1 MRRYLPFIIV
11 ICVALL
17 AVGGGA
23 FLYRSKT
30 SANPAPKISKTETE
44 RPGETVHALG
54 PAEAAVT
61 LEEFGDFQCPPC
73 GKLSEPINQLQKQ
86 YNLRVIYREFPLPV
100 HAHAK
105 EAAYAAEAAARQ
117 GRFWQMHDL
126 LYREQAVWSK
136 SPDARALFNAYAGML
151 QLDLGRF
158 RKDMDGAEVQRQ
170 VEIDQQHGAV
180 IGVKT
185 TPTIFLNN
193 EVVPP
198 KQINPDELPAMVE
211 AAMKKAKPSS

>member
-1 MRRYLPFIIV
+1 MRRYAPFIIV
-11 ICVALL
+11 ALVAAVAL
-17 AVGGGA
+17 GGGTI
-23 FLYRSKT
+23 FYRKKLA
-30 SANPAPKISKTETE
+30 ANPTLKITKETGDSKET
-44 RPGETVHALG
+44 GHVLG
-54 PAEAAVT
+54 PAGAPLTV
-61 LEEFGDFQCPPC
+61 EEYGDFQCPPC

-86 YNLRVIYREFPLPV
+86 HNLRVIFREFPLPM
-100 HAHAK
+100 HANAK
-105 EAAYAAEAAARQ
+105 EAAFASEAAARQ

-158 RKDMDGAEVQRQ
+158 KKDMDSAEVQRQ